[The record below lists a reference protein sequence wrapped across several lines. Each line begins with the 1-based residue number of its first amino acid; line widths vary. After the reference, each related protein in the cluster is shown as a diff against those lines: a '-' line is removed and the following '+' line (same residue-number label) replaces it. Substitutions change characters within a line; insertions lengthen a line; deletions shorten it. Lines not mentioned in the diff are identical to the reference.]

1 MGIIRKVYTVS
12 ELAKSLKKSRMWIST
27 LWSQG
32 RLPHDLED
40 QSGRPYW
47 FKRPKI
53 KLLEKGRRK
62 TIKELP
68 GPLSS
73 RKQNGK

>member
-1 MGIIRKVYTVS
+1 MGIIRKVYTAG
-12 ELAKSLKKSRMWIST
+12 ELAKSLKKSRMWISM
-27 LWSQG
+27 LWRQG

-47 FKRPKI
+47 FKSPKI
-53 KLLEKGRRK
+53 KLMEKGRRRA
-62 TIKELP
+62 IKEPEP
-68 GPLSS
+68 GS

>member
-1 MGIIRKVYTVS
+1 MGKIKKIYTAG
-12 ELAKSLKKSRMWIST
+12 ELAKRAKKSRMWIYT
-27 LWSQG
+27 LWREG

-53 KLLEKGRRK
+53 KLMEKGRRK
-62 TIKELP
+62 ALKERL
-68 GPLSS
+68 GPLGA